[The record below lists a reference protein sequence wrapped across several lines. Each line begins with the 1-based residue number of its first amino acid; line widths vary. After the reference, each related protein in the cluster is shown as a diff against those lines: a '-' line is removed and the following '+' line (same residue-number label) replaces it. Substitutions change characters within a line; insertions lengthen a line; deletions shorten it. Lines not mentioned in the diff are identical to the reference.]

1 MGTRMAIQNISV
13 GFKKSNE
20 FNKFN
25 DELIEIVQ
33 AKIKQLHSQGEK
45 NLDSEHSYRI
55 ALSPFLTTE
64 ELSLISL

>member
-1 MGTRMAIQNISV
+1 MAIQNISV

-33 AKIKQLHSQGEK
+33 AKIRQLHSQGEK
-45 NLDSEHSYRI
+45 ILDSAHNYRI
-55 ALSPFLTTE
+55 SLSPFLTSE